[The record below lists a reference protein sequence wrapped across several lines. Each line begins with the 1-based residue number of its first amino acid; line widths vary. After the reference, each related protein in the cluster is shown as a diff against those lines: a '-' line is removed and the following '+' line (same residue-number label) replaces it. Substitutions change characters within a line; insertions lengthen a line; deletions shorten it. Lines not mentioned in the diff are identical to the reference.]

1 MWARQLGEEIG
12 VNIPNQAAEHYYL
25 ITEKV
30 PGLTADMPVLE
41 DPSSYGYYRE
51 EVGGL
56 MIGLFEAEC
65 APWKVEGI
73 PDNFSFGDLPPDWDR
88 MSQYLEIAMKRVPV
102 SMDVGVRKFFCG
114 PESFTPDLKPI
125 VGEAPELPGYFVA
138 AGLNSIGILT
148 GGGMG
153 RVVAHW
159 IMNGTADVDVT
170 AMNIDRLHNYQRNP
184 EYRRKRTVESL
195 GMVYKTHYPTHS
207 MQTARGAKTSA
218 LHDRLVANRAYFRDV
233 SGWEGA
239 DWYAPAGVEP
249 KILAENIKNRRL
261 AEVRFLRAYF
271 YYLLVEN
278 FGNVPIVQEEISSP
292 VTHFAPN
299 SEQEVYDFMIAEL
312 NVALPN
318 LEANPA
324 STEPGRATQG
334 AARHLLALLYL
345 TRGYKSFG
353 EAADFERAAQ
363 LAEELIGSSY
373 YALLP
378 TFAEVF
384 QPGNELNREIIFA
397 VQYGAQPGY
406 NGNGQNILFG
416 WRYWREKGFDEVTGL
431 RDYNRRISNFMPTQF
446 LYTLY
451 NTTKDSRYD
460 ATFLSRFYATKTDGA
475 IQAGDL
481 RYYFPYPDQPF
492 TTADS
497 IAFKASNPNVEIIRF
512 DKWKQAFN
520 NVGGL
525 EKFPMINKFYDPN
538 AGLPYNNEF
547 AYASTKDVF
556 LFRLAETYLLA
567 AEAYFKLG
575 QLDKAAEK
583 LNAIRQRA
591 AKPGQNM
598 NINAADVSIDFILD
612 EKAREQAGEYKR
624 WLDLKRTQRL
634 ARAFEYN
641 ILTKMANPG
650 GLVDK
655 YYLRPIP
662 QSVIDRDT
670 EGYPQNPGY

>member
-1 MWARQLGEEIG
+1 MKKKLIIIVVIIFAGFTSCKKFLTEENLSGITAENYYTNAAGYESLINSCYASLRGIYSPNPNLFEWGTDITTRGEIELVSGQANEVPAIQLNE
-12 VNIPNQAAEHYYL
+12 YRS
-25 ITEKV
+25 
-30 PGLTADMPVLE
+30 LTADNVPIDTFFTVA
-41 DPSSYGYYRE
+41 YRGIQRCNTA
-51 EVGGL
+51 VNR
-56 MIGLFEAEC
+56 A
-65 APWKVEGI
+65 EGI
-73 PDNFSFGDLPPDWDR
+73 PD
-88 MSQYLEIAMKRVPV
+88 
-102 SMDVGVRKFFCG
+102 
-114 PESFTPDLKPI
+114 
-125 VGEAPELPGYFVA
+125 
-138 AGLNSIGILT
+138 
-148 GGGMG
+148 
-153 RVVAHW
+153 
-159 IMNGTADVDVT
+159 
-170 AMNIDRLHNYQRNP
+170 
-184 EYRRKRTVESL
+184 
-195 GMVYKTHYPTHS
+195 
-207 MQTARGAKTSA
+207 
-218 LHDRLVANRAYFRDV
+218 
-233 SGWEGA
+233 
-239 DWYAPAGVEP
+239 
-249 KILAENIKNRRL
+249 LAENIKNRRL

-312 NVALPN
+312 NAVLPN

-475 IQAGDL
+475 IQAGEL

-497 IAFKASNPNVEIIRF
+497 IALKASNPNVEIIRI

-583 LNAIRQRA
+583 LNTIRQRA

-598 NINAADVSIDFILD
+598 NISAADVSIDFILD

-650 GLVDK
+650 GVVDK

>member
-1 MWARQLGEEIG
+1 MKKKLIIIVVIIFAGFTSCKKFLTEENLSGITAENYYTNAAGYESLINSCYASLRGIYSPNPNLFEWGTDITTRGEIELVSGQANEVPAIQLNE
-12 VNIPNQAAEHYYL
+12 YRS
-25 ITEKV
+25 
-30 PGLTADMPVLE
+30 LTADNVPIDTFFTVA
-41 DPSSYGYYRE
+41 YRGIQRCNTA
-51 EVGGL
+51 VNR
-56 MIGLFEAEC
+56 A
-65 APWKVEGI
+65 EGI
-73 PDNFSFGDLPPDWDR
+73 PD
-88 MSQYLEIAMKRVPV
+88 
-102 SMDVGVRKFFCG
+102 
-114 PESFTPDLKPI
+114 
-125 VGEAPELPGYFVA
+125 
-138 AGLNSIGILT
+138 
-148 GGGMG
+148 
-153 RVVAHW
+153 
-159 IMNGTADVDVT
+159 
-170 AMNIDRLHNYQRNP
+170 
-184 EYRRKRTVESL
+184 
-195 GMVYKTHYPTHS
+195 
-207 MQTARGAKTSA
+207 
-218 LHDRLVANRAYFRDV
+218 
-233 SGWEGA
+233 
-239 DWYAPAGVEP
+239 
-249 KILAENIKNRRL
+249 LAENIKNRRL

-492 TTADS
+492 TIADS
-497 IAFKASNPNVEIIRF
+497 IALKASNPNVEIIRL

>member
-1 MWARQLGEEIG
+1 MKKNLIIILIIIFAGITSCKKFLTEENLSGITAENYYTNAAGYESLINSCYASLRGIYSPNPSLFEWGTDITTRGEIELVSGQANEVPAIQLNEY
-12 VNIPNQAAEHYYL
+12 QS
-25 ITEKV
+25 
-30 PGLTADMPVLE
+30 LTADNVPIDTFFTVA
-41 DPSSYGYYRE
+41 YRGIQRCNTA
-51 EVGGL
+51 VNR
-56 MIGLFEAEC
+56 ANS
-65 APWKVEGI
+65 I
-73 PDNFSFGDLPPDWDR
+73 PD
-88 MSQYLEIAMKRVPV
+88 
-102 SMDVGVRKFFCG
+102 
-114 PESFTPDLKPI
+114 
-125 VGEAPELPGYFVA
+125 
-138 AGLNSIGILT
+138 
-148 GGGMG
+148 
-153 RVVAHW
+153 
-159 IMNGTADVDVT
+159 
-170 AMNIDRLHNYQRNP
+170 
-184 EYRRKRTVESL
+184 
-195 GMVYKTHYPTHS
+195 
-207 MQTARGAKTSA
+207 
-218 LHDRLVANRAYFRDV
+218 
-233 SGWEGA
+233 
-239 DWYAPAGVEP
+239 
-249 KILAENIKNRRL
+249 LAESTKNRRL
-261 AEVRFLRAYF
+261 AEVRFIRAYF

-278 FGNVPIVQEEISSP
+278 FGNVPIVQDEINTP

-299 SEQEVYDFMIAEL
+299 SEQEVYDFMIGEL
-312 NVALPN
+312 NAALPN

-324 STEPGRATQG
+324 STEAGRATQG

-353 EAADFERAAQ
+353 GTTDFERAAQ
-363 LAEELIGSSY
+363 LAEELISSSY

-384 QPGNELNREIIFA
+384 QPGNDLNREIIFA

-416 WRYWREKGFDEVTGL
+416 WRYWRERGFDEVTGL
-431 RDYNRRISNFMPTQF
+431 RDYNRRISNFMPSQF

-475 IQAGDL
+475 IQTGDL

-492 TTADS
+492 TGADS
-497 IAFKASNPNVEIIRF
+497 IALKTANPNVEIIRF
-512 DKWKQAFN
+512 NQWKQAFN

-556 LFRLAETYLLA
+556 LFRLAETYLIA
-567 AEAYFKLG
+567 AEAYFKMG
-575 QLDKAAEK
+575 QLDRAAEK

-598 NINAADVSIDFILD
+598 NVTAADVTIDFILD

-650 GLVDK
+650 GVVDK

>member
-1 MWARQLGEEIG
+1 MIFAGITSCKKFLTEENLSGITAENYYTNAAG
-12 VNIPNQAAEHYYL
+12 YESLINSCYASLRGIYSPN
-25 ITEKV
+25 
-30 PGLTADMPVLE
+30 
-41 DPSSYGYYRE
+41 PS
-51 EVGGL
+51 
-56 MIGLFEAEC
+56 LFEWGTDISTRGEIELVSGQANEVPAIQLNEYRALTSDNVPIDTFFAVAYRGIQRC
-65 APWKVEGI
+65 NTAINRADGI
-73 PDNFSFGDLPPDWDR
+73 PD
-88 MSQYLEIAMKRVPV
+88 
-102 SMDVGVRKFFCG
+102 
-114 PESFTPDLKPI
+114 
-125 VGEAPELPGYFVA
+125 
-138 AGLNSIGILT
+138 
-148 GGGMG
+148 
-153 RVVAHW
+153 
-159 IMNGTADVDVT
+159 
-170 AMNIDRLHNYQRNP
+170 
-184 EYRRKRTVESL
+184 
-195 GMVYKTHYPTHS
+195 
-207 MQTARGAKTSA
+207 
-218 LHDRLVANRAYFRDV
+218 
-233 SGWEGA
+233 
-239 DWYAPAGVEP
+239 
-249 KILAENIKNRRL
+249 LAEDIKSRRL
-261 AEVRFLRAYF
+261 AEVRFIRAYF

-278 FGNVPIVQEEISSP
+278 FGNVPIVQEEINSP

-299 SEQEVYDFMIAEL
+299 TEQEVYDFMISEL
-312 NVALPN
+312 NAALPN

-324 STEPGRATQG
+324 DTELGRATKG
-334 AARHLLALLYL
+334 AAQHLLALLYL
-345 TRGYKSFG
+345 TRGYKTFG
-353 EAADFERAAQ
+353 GNPDFEQAAQ
-363 LAEELIGSSY
+363 FTEELINSSY

-378 TFAEVF
+378 SFAEVF

-397 VQYGAQPGY
+397 VQYGTQPGF

-431 RDYNRRISNFMPTQF
+431 KDYNRRISNFMPTQF

-451 NTTKDSRYD
+451 NTSKDSRYD
-460 ATFLSRFYATKTDGA
+460 ATFLNRLYATKTDGT
-475 IQAGDL
+475 IKAGDL

-492 TTADS
+492 TASDS
-497 IAFKASNPNVEIIRF
+497 IAVKAANPNVEIIRF
-512 DKWKQAFN
+512 SQWKQAFN

-538 AGLPYNNEF
+538 ASLPYNNEF

-575 QLDKAAEK
+575 QPDKAAEK

-598 NINAADVSIDFILD
+598 LITAADVSIDFILD

-641 ILTKMANPG
+641 ILTKITNPG
-650 GLVDK
+650 GVVDK

>member
-1 MWARQLGEEIG
+1 MKKKLIIIVVIIFAGFTSCKKFLTEENLSGITAENYYTNAAGYESLINSCYASLRGIYSPNPNLFEWGTDITTRGEIELVSGQANEVPAIQLNE
-12 VNIPNQAAEHYYL
+12 YRS
-25 ITEKV
+25 
-30 PGLTADMPVLE
+30 LTADNVPIDTFFTVA
-41 DPSSYGYYRE
+41 YR
-51 EVGGL
+51 G
-56 MIGLFEAEC
+56 IQRCNTAINR
-65 APWKVEGI
+65 AEGI
-73 PDNFSFGDLPPDWDR
+73 PD
-88 MSQYLEIAMKRVPV
+88 
-102 SMDVGVRKFFCG
+102 
-114 PESFTPDLKPI
+114 
-125 VGEAPELPGYFVA
+125 
-138 AGLNSIGILT
+138 
-148 GGGMG
+148 
-153 RVVAHW
+153 
-159 IMNGTADVDVT
+159 
-170 AMNIDRLHNYQRNP
+170 
-184 EYRRKRTVESL
+184 
-195 GMVYKTHYPTHS
+195 
-207 MQTARGAKTSA
+207 
-218 LHDRLVANRAYFRDV
+218 
-233 SGWEGA
+233 
-239 DWYAPAGVEP
+239 
-249 KILAENIKNRRL
+249 LAENIKNRRL

-312 NVALPN
+312 NAALPN
-318 LEANPA
+318 LDANPA

-497 IAFKASNPNVEIIRF
+497 IALKASNPNVEIIRL

-583 LNAIRQRA
+583 LNTIRQRA

-598 NINAADVSIDFILD
+598 NISAADVSIDFILD

-650 GLVDK
+650 GVVDK

>member
-1 MWARQLGEEIG
+1 MKKNLIIILVMIFAGITSCKKFLTEENLSGITAENYYTNAAG
-12 VNIPNQAAEHYYL
+12 YESLINSCYASLRAIYSPN
-25 ITEKV
+25 
-30 PGLTADMPVLE
+30 
-41 DPSSYGYYRE
+41 PS
-51 EVGGL
+51 
-56 MIGLFEAEC
+56 LFEWGTDISTRGEIELVSGQANEVPAIQLNEYRALTSDNVPIDTFFAVAYRGIQRC
-65 APWKVEGI
+65 NTAINRADGI
-73 PDNFSFGDLPPDWDR
+73 PD
-88 MSQYLEIAMKRVPV
+88 
-102 SMDVGVRKFFCG
+102 
-114 PESFTPDLKPI
+114 
-125 VGEAPELPGYFVA
+125 
-138 AGLNSIGILT
+138 
-148 GGGMG
+148 
-153 RVVAHW
+153 
-159 IMNGTADVDVT
+159 
-170 AMNIDRLHNYQRNP
+170 
-184 EYRRKRTVESL
+184 
-195 GMVYKTHYPTHS
+195 
-207 MQTARGAKTSA
+207 
-218 LHDRLVANRAYFRDV
+218 
-233 SGWEGA
+233 
-239 DWYAPAGVEP
+239 
-249 KILAENIKNRRL
+249 LAENIKSRRL
-261 AEVRFLRAYF
+261 AEVRFIRAYF

-278 FGNVPIVQEEISSP
+278 FGNVPIVQEEINSP

-299 SEQEVYDFMIAEL
+299 TEQEVYDFMISEL
-312 NVALPN
+312 NAVLPG

-324 STEPGRATQG
+324 STEPGRVTKG
-334 AARHLLALLYL
+334 AAQHLLALLYL

-353 EAADFERAAQ
+353 GNPDFEQAAR
-363 LAEELIGSSY
+363 LTEELINSSY

-378 TFAEVF
+378 SFVEVF

-397 VQYGAQPGY
+397 VQYGTQPGF

-431 RDYNRRISNFMPTQF
+431 KDYNRRISNFMPTQF
-446 LYTLY
+446 LYMLY
-451 NTTKDSRYD
+451 NTSKDSRYD
-460 ATFLSRFYATKTDGA
+460 ATFLSRLYATKTDGA
-475 IQAGDL
+475 IKAGDL

-492 TTADS
+492 TASDS
-497 IAFKASNPNVEIIRF
+497 ITVKAANPNVEIIRF
-512 DKWKQAFN
+512 NQWKQAFN

-538 AGLPYNNEF
+538 ASLPYNNEF

-598 NINAADVSIDFILD
+598 LITAADVSIDFILD

-641 ILTKMANPG
+641 ILTKITNPG
-650 GLVDK
+650 GIVDK

>member
-1 MWARQLGEEIG
+1 MKKKLIIIVVIIFAGFTSCKKFLTEENLSGITAENYYTNAAGYESLINSCYASLRGIYSPNPNLFEWGTDITTRGEIELVSGQANEVPAIQLNE
-12 VNIPNQAAEHYYL
+12 YRS
-25 ITEKV
+25 
-30 PGLTADMPVLE
+30 LTADNVPIDTFFTVA
-41 DPSSYGYYRE
+41 YRGIQRCNTA
-51 EVGGL
+51 VNR
-56 MIGLFEAEC
+56 A
-65 APWKVEGI
+65 EGI
-73 PDNFSFGDLPPDWDR
+73 PD
-88 MSQYLEIAMKRVPV
+88 
-102 SMDVGVRKFFCG
+102 
-114 PESFTPDLKPI
+114 
-125 VGEAPELPGYFVA
+125 
-138 AGLNSIGILT
+138 
-148 GGGMG
+148 
-153 RVVAHW
+153 
-159 IMNGTADVDVT
+159 
-170 AMNIDRLHNYQRNP
+170 
-184 EYRRKRTVESL
+184 
-195 GMVYKTHYPTHS
+195 
-207 MQTARGAKTSA
+207 
-218 LHDRLVANRAYFRDV
+218 
-233 SGWEGA
+233 
-239 DWYAPAGVEP
+239 
-249 KILAENIKNRRL
+249 LAENIKNRRL

-373 YALLP
+373 YALIP

-492 TTADS
+492 TIADS
-497 IAFKASNPNVEIIRF
+497 IALKASNPNVEIIRL

>member
-1 MWARQLGEEIG
+1 MKKKLIIIIVILFTGMTSCKKFLTEENLSGITAENYYTNAAGYESLINSCYASLRGIYSPNPSLFEWGTDIVTRGEIELVSGQANEVPAIQLNE
-12 VNIPNQAAEHYYL
+12 YRS
-25 ITEKV
+25 
-30 PGLTADMPVLE
+30 LTADNIPV
-41 DPSSYGYYRE
+41 DTFFTVAYR
-51 EVGGL
+51 G
-56 MIGLFEAEC
+56 IQRCNTAINR
-65 APWKVEGI
+65 ADGI
-73 PDNFSFGDLPPDWDR
+73 PD
-88 MSQYLEIAMKRVPV
+88 
-102 SMDVGVRKFFCG
+102 
-114 PESFTPDLKPI
+114 
-125 VGEAPELPGYFVA
+125 
-138 AGLNSIGILT
+138 LT
-148 GGGMG
+148 
-153 RVVAHW
+153 
-159 IMNGTADVDVT
+159 
-170 AMNIDRLHNYQRNP
+170 
-184 EYRRKRTVESL
+184 
-195 GMVYKTHYPTHS
+195 
-207 MQTARGAKTSA
+207 
-218 LHDRLVANRAYFRDV
+218 
-233 SGWEGA
+233 
-239 DWYAPAGVEP
+239 
-249 KILAENIKNRRL
+249 ENIKNRRL
-261 AEVRFLRAYF
+261 AEVRFIRTYF

-278 FGNVPIVQEEISSP
+278 FGSVPIVQEEISSP
-292 VTHFAPN
+292 VTHFVPN

-312 NVALPN
+312 NAALPD

-334 AARHLLALLYL
+334 AARHLLTLLYL

-353 EAADFERAAQ
+353 GTTDFERSAQ
-363 LAEELIGSSY
+363 LAEELISSSF

-431 RDYNRRISNFMPTQF
+431 KDYNRRISNFMPTQF

-460 ATFLSRFYATKTDGA
+460 ATFLSRLHATKTDGT
-475 IQAGDL
+475 IKAGDL

-492 TTADS
+492 TAADS
-497 IAFKASNPNVEIIRF
+497 ITLKASNPNVEIIRF

-591 AKPGQNM
+591 AKPGQSM
-598 NINAADVSIDFILD
+598 TISASDVSIDFILD

-641 ILTKMANPG
+641 ILTKVANPG
-650 GLVDK
+650 GVVDK

>member
-1 MWARQLGEEIG
+1 MKKKLIIIVVIMFAGFTSCKKFLTEENLSGITAENYYTNAAGYESLINSCYASLRGIYSPNPNLFEWGTDITTRGEIELVSGQANEVPAIQLNE
-12 VNIPNQAAEHYYL
+12 YRS
-25 ITEKV
+25 
-30 PGLTADMPVLE
+30 LTADNVPIDTFFTVA
-41 DPSSYGYYRE
+41 YRGIQRCNTA
-51 EVGGL
+51 VNR
-56 MIGLFEAEC
+56 A
-65 APWKVEGI
+65 EGI
-73 PDNFSFGDLPPDWDR
+73 PD
-88 MSQYLEIAMKRVPV
+88 
-102 SMDVGVRKFFCG
+102 
-114 PESFTPDLKPI
+114 
-125 VGEAPELPGYFVA
+125 
-138 AGLNSIGILT
+138 
-148 GGGMG
+148 
-153 RVVAHW
+153 
-159 IMNGTADVDVT
+159 
-170 AMNIDRLHNYQRNP
+170 
-184 EYRRKRTVESL
+184 
-195 GMVYKTHYPTHS
+195 
-207 MQTARGAKTSA
+207 
-218 LHDRLVANRAYFRDV
+218 
-233 SGWEGA
+233 
-239 DWYAPAGVEP
+239 
-249 KILAENIKNRRL
+249 LAENIKNRRL

-312 NVALPN
+312 NAALPN

-475 IQAGDL
+475 IQAGNL

-497 IAFKASNPNVEIIRF
+497 IALKASNPNVEIIRL

>member
-1 MWARQLGEEIG
+1 MIFAGITSCKKFLTEENLSGITAENYYTNAAG
-12 VNIPNQAAEHYYL
+12 YESLINSCYASLRAIYSPN
-25 ITEKV
+25 
-30 PGLTADMPVLE
+30 
-41 DPSSYGYYRE
+41 PS
-51 EVGGL
+51 
-56 MIGLFEAEC
+56 LFEWGTDISTRGEIELVSGQANEVPAIQLNEYRALTSDNVPIDTFFAVAYRGIQRC
-65 APWKVEGI
+65 NTAINRADGI
-73 PDNFSFGDLPPDWDR
+73 PD
-88 MSQYLEIAMKRVPV
+88 
-102 SMDVGVRKFFCG
+102 
-114 PESFTPDLKPI
+114 
-125 VGEAPELPGYFVA
+125 
-138 AGLNSIGILT
+138 
-148 GGGMG
+148 
-153 RVVAHW
+153 
-159 IMNGTADVDVT
+159 
-170 AMNIDRLHNYQRNP
+170 
-184 EYRRKRTVESL
+184 
-195 GMVYKTHYPTHS
+195 
-207 MQTARGAKTSA
+207 
-218 LHDRLVANRAYFRDV
+218 
-233 SGWEGA
+233 
-239 DWYAPAGVEP
+239 
-249 KILAENIKNRRL
+249 LAENIKSRRL
-261 AEVRFLRAYF
+261 AEVRFIRAYF

-278 FGNVPIVQEEISSP
+278 FGNVPIVQEEINSP

-299 SEQEVYDFMIAEL
+299 TEQEVYDFMISEL
-312 NVALPN
+312 NAVLPG

-324 STEPGRATQG
+324 STEPGRVTKG
-334 AARHLLALLYL
+334 AAQHLLALLYL

-353 EAADFERAAQ
+353 GNPDFEQAAR
-363 LAEELIGSSY
+363 LTEELINSSY

-378 TFAEVF
+378 SFVEVF

-397 VQYGAQPGY
+397 VQYGTQPGF

-431 RDYNRRISNFMPTQF
+431 KDYNRRISNFMPTQF
-446 LYTLY
+446 LYMLY
-451 NTTKDSRYD
+451 NTSKDSRYD
-460 ATFLSRFYATKTDGA
+460 ATFLSRLYATKTDGA
-475 IQAGDL
+475 IKAGDL

-492 TTADS
+492 TASDS
-497 IAFKASNPNVEIIRF
+497 ITVKAANPNVEIIRF
-512 DKWKQAFN
+512 NQWKQAFN

-538 AGLPYNNEF
+538 ASLPYNNEF

-598 NINAADVSIDFILD
+598 LITAADVSIDFILD

-641 ILTKMANPG
+641 ILTKITNPG
-650 GLVDK
+650 GIVDK